1 MTVSDS
7 IPRLTISDIREGLA
21 SKAYT
26 ATDLAKAALS
36 FARREN
42 PATNAYLTFS
52 PERALKVA
60 AKVDAQIASGQYAGA
75 LAGVPVAVKDVIVT
89 KGLRTT
95 CGSRILEHY
104 VPPYDATAVFRLEAE
119 GAVIIGKTNC
129 DEFAMGSSNE
139 NSAFGPVRNPKALDR
154 VPGGSSGGSAAAVAQ
169 GTAVIALGSD
179 TGGSIRQPAS
189 FCGVVG
195 VTPTYGRVSRYGLAA
210 FASSLDHIGPFARNV
225 EDAASVLH
233 AIAGRDD
240 FDSTSAFAPLDDYQA
255 LMKHPVRGLKLGL
268 PREYFDGL
276 GDETGN
282 VVHAAI
288 KQLQTLG
295 CELQEISLP
304 HTKYALSCYY
314 IIATAEASSNLA
326 RYDGVRY
333 TTRNEGETLSEMYRN
348 TRGCGFGA
356 EVKRRIMLGTYVLSA
371 GYYEAYYRKAQQ
383 VRTLVTRDFRNA
395 FEKVDAIVAPVSP
408 FPAFKI
414 GEKIQD
420 PLAMYLSDVYTLTGD
435 LSGVPCMSVPCGES
449 PDGLPIG
456 LQIFTKHFDEA
467 TMFRVAYNYEQ
478 STAS

>member
-1 MTVSDS
+1 MSIAKAIADLTVSS
-7 IPRLTISDIREGLA
+7 IRKGLL
-21 SKAYT
+21 SKAFS
-26 ATDLAKAALS
+26 ATELTRAALS
-36 FARREN
+36 FAEEQN
-42 PATNAYLTFS
+42 PATNAFLAFS
-52 PERALKVA
+52 RERALAAA
-60 AKVDAQIASGQYAGA
+60 AKVDEEIARDRYIGP
-75 LAGVPVAVKDVIVT
+75 LAGVPLAVKDVIVT
-89 KGLRTT
+89 KNLRTT

-104 VPPYDATAVFRLEAE
+104 IPPYDATAVLRLETE
-119 GAVIIGKTNC
+119 GAVLIGKTNC

-139 NSAFGPVRNPKALDR
+139 NSAFGPVRNPKAIDR

-169 GTAVIALGSD
+169 GTAVVAIGSD

-225 EDAASVLH
+225 EDAATVLRVM
-233 AIAGRDD
+233 AGRDEL
-240 FDSTSAFAPLDDYQA
+240 DSTSAFAPVDDYGS
-255 LMKHPVRGLKLGL
+255 LMRHPATGVKLGL
-268 PREYFDGL
+268 PKEYFEGL
-276 GDETGN
+276 PGETGN
-282 VVHAAI
+282 AVHAAI
-288 KQLQTLG
+288 KQLESLG
-295 CELQEISLP
+295 CELREISLP

-333 TTRNEGETLSEMYRN
+333 TSRSDGDTLSEMYRN

-383 VRTLVTRDFRNA
+383 VRTLIARDFSNA
-395 FEKVDAIVAPVSP
+395 FQEVDAIIAPVSP
-408 FPAFKI
+408 VPAFKI
-414 GEKIQD
+414 GEKVDD

-449 PDGLPIG
+449 AEGLPIG
-456 LQIFTKHFDEA
+456 LQIFAKHFDEA
-467 TMFRVAYNYEQ
+467 TMFRVAYNYER
-478 STAS
+478 STTT